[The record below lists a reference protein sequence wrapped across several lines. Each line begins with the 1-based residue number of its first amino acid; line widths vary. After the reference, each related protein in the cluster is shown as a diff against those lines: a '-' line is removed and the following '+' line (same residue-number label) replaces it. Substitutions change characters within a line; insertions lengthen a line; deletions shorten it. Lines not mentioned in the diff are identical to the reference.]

1 MRNTKFLVSFH
12 YVHDYINTLFVT
24 IYKEVEIMCQMSV
37 VIEENGE
44 QKVIMENVT
53 RLESTDGNISVSTL
67 FEEPKIIPS
76 SSDAYLL
83 VYLI

>member
-1 MRNTKFLVSFH
+1 
-12 YVHDYINTLFVT
+12 
-24 IYKEVEIMCQMSV
+24 MCQMNV

-53 RLESTDGNISVSTL
+53 RLESTDGDISVSTL

-76 SSDAYLL
+76 SFVKTIDFTGGTVLL
-83 VYLI
+83 SPISGGN

>member
-1 MRNTKFLVSFH
+1 
-12 YVHDYINTLFVT
+12 
-24 IYKEVEIMCQMSV
+24 MCQMSV

-76 SSDAYLL
+76 SFVKTIDFTGGTVLL
-83 VYLI
+83 SPISGGN